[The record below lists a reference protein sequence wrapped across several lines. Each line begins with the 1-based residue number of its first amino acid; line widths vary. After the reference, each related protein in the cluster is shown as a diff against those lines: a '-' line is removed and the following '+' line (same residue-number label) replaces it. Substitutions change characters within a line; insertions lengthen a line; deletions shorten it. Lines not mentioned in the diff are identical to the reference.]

1 MKFTFVYFLY
11 LNWFGHCKL
20 FSYGELALGSLWIP
34 AYSDIEG
41 NEQVIALAEQ
51 AHSLC

>member
-1 MKFTFVYFLY
+1 MKFTFVYFSY
-11 LNWFGHCKL
+11 LNRFGQCKL
-20 FSYGELALGSLWIP
+20 FPYEIL

-41 NEQVIALAEQ
+41 NEQAIALAEQ